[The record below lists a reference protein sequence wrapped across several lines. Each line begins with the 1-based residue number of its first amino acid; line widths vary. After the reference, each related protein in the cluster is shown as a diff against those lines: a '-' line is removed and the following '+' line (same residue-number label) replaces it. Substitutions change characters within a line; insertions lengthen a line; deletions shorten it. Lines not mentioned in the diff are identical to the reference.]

1 MTSTIIHAQAISS
14 QISGSTDVKQVS
26 DAITALN
33 DLLLAQRE
41 EVNARH
47 KMVNAAKADEDD
59 AKITLRRIEALTD
72 AAKRQRQELRDE
84 RYRLNQ

>member
-1 MTSTIIHAQAISS
+1 MTSPIVQAQAISG

-59 AKITLRRIEALTD
+59 AKITLRRIEALAD

-84 RYRLNQ
+84 RYQQNL

>member
-1 MTSTIIHAQAISS
+1 MTSHIVQAQAISS

-59 AKITLRRIEALTD
+59 AKITLRRIEALAD

-84 RYRLNQ
+84 RYQQNL